1 MELKI
6 QNLHDQA
13 VDAALQ
19 HSWEKAIALNRTILD
34 LSPQSIDAFLALG
47 FAYLQLGNL
56 KDAKE
61 YYRLAL
67 RIDPS
72 NIIAKNNIEKINIL
86 SRKGERIEKPGKRS
100 VLLSP
105 DLFMTVK
112 GKTRTV
118 TLINLGQAD
127 VLAQLQVGEIVL
139 LQVRKRRLEVRNHM
153 SEYIGCLPDDIS
165 KRLIFFLEAKSE
177 YETIIKEATK
187 HSVEVFI
194 KERKKGAKV
203 RNFISFP
210 DNIQDDMKRI
220 IGKTEDDEENVER
233 IDLADEDDFEDN
245 IDDLDRLASEVE
257 DHDNDGDETFLS
269 ELEEEDEDDET

>member
-1 MELKI
+1 
-6 QNLHDQA
+6 
-13 VDAALQ
+13 
-19 HSWEKAIALNRTILD
+19 
-34 LSPQSIDAFLALG
+34 
-47 FAYLQLGNL
+47 
-56 KDAKE
+56 
-61 YYRLAL
+61 
-67 RIDPS
+67 
-72 NIIAKNNIEKINIL
+72 
-86 SRKGERIEKPGKRS
+86 
-100 VLLSP
+100 
-105 DLFMTVK
+105 MTVK

>member
-86 SRKGERIEKPGKRS
+86 SKKGERIEKPGKRS